1 MSDKDLEKFAKLNN
15 IVNLTVELCEELNLD
30 AETVIGEN
38 SMVRTLVDRKLKD
51 KKTETNS

>member
-1 MSDKDLEKFAKLNN
+1 MSDKDLEKFAKLRN

-38 SMVRTLVDRKLKD
+38 SMIRTLVDRKLKE

>member
-1 MSDKDLEKFAKLNN
+1 MGEKDLEKLAKLNK

-38 SMVRTLVDRKLKD
+38 SMIRTLVDRKLKE
-51 KKTETNS
+51 KKTETNY

>member
-51 KKTETNS
+51 KKTETKS

>member
-1 MSDKDLEKFAKLNN
+1 MGEKDLEKLAKLNK

-51 KKTETNS
+51 KKTETSS

>member
-1 MSDKDLEKFAKLNN
+1 MSDKDLEKWSKLNK
-15 IVNLTVELCEELNLD
+15 IVSLTVELCEELNLD

-38 SMVRTLVDRKLKD
+38 SMIRTLVDRKLKD

>member
-1 MSDKDLEKFAKLNN
+1 MSDKDLEKFAKLRN

-38 SMVRTLVDRKLKD
+38 SMIRTLVDRKLKD
-51 KKTETNS
+51 KKTETKS

>member
-1 MSDKDLEKFAKLNN
+1 MSDKDLEKFAKLSN

-38 SMVRTLVDRKLKD
+38 SMIRTLVEKKLKD